1 METLVLL
8 DMSMALGS
16 DPFRDNCLCSFPLS
30 SSALAAAA
38 AADFLAN
45 NDEREEHSLWCKPDA
60 ASEDE

>member
-1 METLVLL
+1 MEILVLL

-30 SSALAAAA
+30 SSTQAA